1 MGTPAKNHVL
11 TRFTLL
17 TGSRSVISIWT
28 VTFYVTDV
36 RFHGTLHVQVPVF
49 QVFSQEVDF
58 HRSERGSSSNFGSS
72 NETSLNRRHPK
83 LLLYAGN
90 TSSLCAAEFRFLC
103 VNVEDTTSSQ
113 HFITASMRSWTVS
126 WDVFGLTGGNT
137 QISESRCA
145 PSPLFW
151 FLCSSVQREQT
162 AIMQRLRVNM
172 AEDAGPVKRSS
183 GTGLSDGQ
191 SNTCKLTFLIND
203 FISDTNV
210 VFLLFSVR
218 NYKMTEAGITF
229 CFILYKNQRNINLMH
244 QTELK
249 LIYSFMSLILMIQF
263 YLSGFISDK
272 IG

>member
-1 MGTPAKNHVL
+1 MYWPDSHFWQAAGLWSLSEPL
-11 TRFTLL
+11 RFTSL
-17 TGSRSVISIWT
+17 TSGFTAPFMSK
-28 VTFYVTDV
+28 
-36 RFHGTLHVQVPVF
+36 F
-49 QVFSQEVDF
+49 QFFRYF
-58 HRSERGSSSNFGSS
+58 HRKSTFIGVNVAPAPTLGPVMKPPWIGDILKYSFIHGSPLG
-72 NETSLNRRHPK
+72 
-83 LLLYAGN
+83 AGN
-90 TSSLCAAEFRFLC
+90 TSSLCAAEFRVLC
-103 VNVEDTTSSQ
+103 VTVEDKTSSQ

-145 PSPLFW
+145 PSSLFW
-151 FLCSSVQREQT
+151 LLCSSVQREQT

-244 QTELK
+244 HIELK
-249 LIYSFMSLILMIQF
+249 FIYSFMSLILMIQF